1 MTTTLSILF
10 ALLLLPIVVLLWLT
24 ESPERRIVR
33 LHSYG
38 WSQRRIAAH
47 MGISRYRVR
56 LALV

>member
-33 LHSYG
+33 LRGYG

-47 MGISRYRVR
+47 MGTTRYRVR
-56 LALV
+56 LALA